1 VTTMRMTIYAVLAVA
16 VGIALVGV
24 LPSQLAAVTNQQGS
38 RGFALQT
45 TGQGNK
51 TGGSEVTGYGYQA
64 KTDSNATILTD
75 SDQAKAAAGA
85 GEEPGNYDVTGLTD
99 AERAQQ
105 EFNANVKYYGLWVVN
120 LMLALGVYFLAK
132 RRLG

>member
-1 VTTMRMTIYAVLAVA
+1 MRMTIYAVLAVA

-24 LPSQLAAVTNQQGS
+24 LPTQLAAVTNQQGS
-38 RGFALQT
+38 RSFALQT

-51 TGGSEVTGYGYQA
+51 TGGSEVTEPPA
-64 KTDSNATILTD
+64 KTDSNATISTD
-75 SDQAKAAAGA
+75 SDQAKAAASA

-105 EFNANVKYYGLWVVN
+105 ELNANVKYYGLWVVN
-120 LMLALGVYFLAK
+120 LALALGVYFLAK

>member
-1 VTTMRMTIYAVLAVA
+1 MTTMRMTIYAVLAVA

-24 LPSQLAAVTNQQGS
+24 LPTQLAVVTNQQDS
-38 RGFALQT
+38 RSFALQT

-51 TGGSEVTGYGYQA
+51 TGGSEVTGYQAKMDSTNATLSVEIDQA
-64 KTDSNATILTD
+64 KT
-75 SDQAKAAAGA
+75 AADAA
-85 GEEPGNYDVTGLTD
+85 QEPGKGLADVV
-99 AERAQQ
+99 RAQE

-120 LMLALGVYFLAK
+120 LMVALGVYFLAK

>member
-24 LPSQLAAVTNQQGS
+24 LPTQLAAVTNQQDS
-38 RGFALQT
+38 RSFALQT

-51 TGGSEVTGYGYQA
+51 TGGSEVTEPQA
-64 KTDSNATILTD
+64 KTDSNATISTD
-75 SDQAKAAAGA
+75 SDQAKAAASA
-85 GEEPGNYDVTGLTD
+85 GEESGNFGIASLTD

-105 EFNANVKYYGLWVVN
+105 ELNANVKYYGLWVVN
-120 LMLALGVYFLAK
+120 LVLALGVYFLAK

>member
-1 VTTMRMTIYAVLAVA
+1 MTTMRMTIYAVLAVA
-16 VGIALVGV
+16 IGIALVGV
-24 LPSQLAAVTNQQGS
+24 LPTQLAAVTNQQGS
-38 RGFALQT
+38 RSFALQT

-51 TGGSEVTGYGYQA
+51 TGGSEMTEHQA
-64 KTDSNATILTD
+64 KTDSNATISTD
-75 SDQAKAAAGA
+75 SDQAKAAASA

-99 AERAQQ
+99 AERAKQ

-120 LMLALGVYFLAK
+120 LILALGVYFLAK

>member
-1 VTTMRMTIYAVLAVA
+1 MTTMRMTIYAVLAVA

-24 LPSQLAAVTNQQGS
+24 LPTQLAVVTNQQDS
-38 RGFALQT
+38 RSFALQT

-51 TGGSEVTGYGYQA
+51 TGGSEVTEPQA
-64 KTDSNATILTD
+64 KMDSNATISTD
-75 SDQAKAAAGA
+75 SDQAKAAASA
-85 GEEPGNYDVTGLTD
+85 GEESGNFSIAGLTD
-99 AERAQQ
+99 AERAQ

-120 LMLALGVYFLAK
+120 LVLALGVYFLAK

>member
-1 VTTMRMTIYAVLAVA
+1 MTTMRMTIYAVLAVA

-24 LPSQLAAVTNQQGS
+24 LPTQLAAVTNQQGS
-38 RGFALQT
+38 RSFALQT

-51 TGGSEVTGYGYQA
+51 TGGSEVTGHQA
-64 KTDSNATILTD
+64 KTDSNATISTD
-75 SDQAKAAAGA
+75 SDQAKAAASA
-85 GEEPGNYDVTGLTD
+85 GEESGNFGIAGLTD

-105 EFNANVKYYGLWVVN
+105 ELNANVKYYGLWAVN
-120 LMLALGVYFLAK
+120 LVLALGVYFLAK

>member
-1 VTTMRMTIYAVLAVA
+1 MTTMRMTIYAVLAVA

-24 LPSQLAAVTNQQGS
+24 LPTQLAAVTNQQGS
-38 RGFALQT
+38 RSFALQT

-51 TGGSEVTGYGYQA
+51 TGGSEVTEPQA
-64 KTDSNATILTD
+64 KTDSNATISTD
-75 SDQAKAAAGA
+75 SDQAKAAASA

-105 EFNANVKYYGLWVVN
+105 ELNANVKYYGLWVVN
-120 LMLALGVYFLAK
+120 LVLALGVYFLAK

>member
-1 VTTMRMTIYAVLAVA
+1 MRMTIYAVLAVA

-24 LPSQLAAVTNQQGS
+24 LPTQLAAVTNQQGS
-38 RGFALQT
+38 RSFALQT

-51 TGGSEVTGYGYQA
+51 TGGSEVTGHQA
-64 KTDSNATILTD
+64 TDSNATISTD
-75 SDQAKAAAGA
+75 SDQAKAAASA

-99 AERAQQ
+99 AERAQ

-120 LMLALGVYFLAK
+120 LVLALGVYFLAK

>member
-1 VTTMRMTIYAVLAVA
+1 MRMTIYAVLAVA

-24 LPSQLAAVTNQQGS
+24 LPTQLAAVTNQQGS
-38 RGFALQT
+38 RSFALQT

-51 TGGSEVTGYGYQA
+51 TGGSEVTEPQA
-64 KTDSNATILTD
+64 KTDSNATISTD
-75 SDQAKAAAGA
+75 SDQAKAAASA
-85 GEEPGNYDVTGLTD
+85 GEESGNFSIAGLTD

-105 EFNANVKYYGLWVVN
+105 ELNANVKYYGLWVVN
-120 LMLALGVYFLAK
+120 LVLALGVYFLAK

>member
-1 VTTMRMTIYAVLAVA
+1 MTTMRMTIYAVLAVA

-24 LPSQLAAVTNQQGS
+24 LPTQLAAVTNQQGS
-38 RGFALQT
+38 RSFALQT

-51 TGGSEVTGYGYQA
+51 TSGSEVTGYQA
-64 KTDSNATILTD
+64 KTDSNATISTE

-85 GEEPGNYDVTGLTD
+85 GEESGNYDVTGLTD

>member
-24 LPSQLAAVTNQQGS
+24 LPTQLAAVTNQQDS
-38 RGFALQT
+38 RSFALQT

-51 TGGSEVTGYGYQA
+51 TGGSEVTEPQA
-64 KTDSNATILTD
+64 KTDSNATISTD
-75 SDQAKAAAGA
+75 SDQAKAAASA
-85 GEEPGNYDVTGLTD
+85 GEESGNFGIAGLTD

-105 EFNANVKYYGLWVVN
+105 ELNANVKYYGLWVVN
-120 LMLALGVYFLAK
+120 LVLALGVYFLAK

>member
-1 VTTMRMTIYAVLAVA
+1 MTTMRMTIYAVLAVA

-24 LPSQLAAVTNQQGS
+24 LPTQLAAVTNQQGS
-38 RGFALQT
+38 RSFALQT

-51 TGGSEVTGYGYQA
+51 TGGSEVTGHQA
-64 KTDSNATILTD
+64 KTDSNATISTD
-75 SDQAKAAAGA
+75 SDQAKAAASA
-85 GEEPGNYDVTGLTD
+85 GEESSNFSIAGLTD
-99 AERAQQ
+99 AERAQ

-120 LMLALGVYFLAK
+120 LALALGVYFLAK

>member
-1 VTTMRMTIYAVLAVA
+1 MTTMRMTIYAVLAVA

-24 LPSQLAAVTNQQGS
+24 LPTQLAAVTNQQGS
-38 RGFALQT
+38 RSFALQT

-51 TGGSEVTGYGYQA
+51 TGGSEVTGHHA
-64 KTDSNATILTD
+64 KTDSNATISTD
-75 SDQAKAAAGA
+75 SDQAKAAASA
-85 GEEPGNYDVTGLTD
+85 GEESGNFSIAGLTD
-99 AERAQQ
+99 AERAQ

-120 LMLALGVYFLAK
+120 LVLALGVYFLAK

>member
-1 VTTMRMTIYAVLAVA
+1 MRMTIYAVLAVA

-24 LPSQLAAVTNQQGS
+24 LPTQLAAVTNQQGS
-38 RGFALQT
+38 RDFALQT
-45 TGQGNK
+45 TGQDNK
-51 TGGSEVTGYGYQA
+51 TGGSELTGHQA
-64 KTDSNATILTD
+64 TDSNATISTY
-75 SDQAKAAAGA
+75 SDQAKAA
-85 GEEPGNYDVTGLTD
+85 DVIGLTE

-120 LMLALGVYFLAK
+120 LVLALGVYLLAK

>member
-24 LPSQLAAVTNQQGS
+24 LPTQLAAVTNQQGS
-38 RGFALQT
+38 RSFALQT

-51 TGGSEVTGYGYQA
+51 TGGSEVTGHQA
-64 KTDSNATILTD
+64 KTDSNATISTD
-75 SDQAKAAAGA
+75 SDQAKAAASA
-85 GEEPGNYDVTGLTD
+85 GEESSNFSIAGLTD
-99 AERAQQ
+99 AERAQ

-120 LMLALGVYFLAK
+120 LVLALGVYFLAK

>member
-1 VTTMRMTIYAVLAVA
+1 MRMTIYAVLAVA

-24 LPSQLAAVTNQQGS
+24 LPTQLAAVTNQQGS
-38 RGFALQT
+38 RSFALQT

-51 TGGSEVTGYGYQA
+51 TGGSEVTEPQA
-64 KTDSNATILTD
+64 KTDSNATISTD
-75 SDQAKAAAGA
+75 SDQAKAAASA
-85 GEEPGNYDVTGLTD
+85 GEESGNYDVTGLTD

-120 LMLALGVYFLAK
+120 LVLALGVYFLAK

>member
-1 VTTMRMTIYAVLAVA
+1 MRMTIYAVLAVA

-24 LPSQLAAVTNQQGS
+24 LPTQLAAVTNQQGS
-38 RGFALQT
+38 RSFALQT

-51 TGGSEVTGYGYQA
+51 TGGSEVTGPQA
-64 KTDSNATILTD
+64 KTDSNATISTD
-75 SDQAKAAAGA
+75 SDQAKAAASA
-85 GEEPGNYDVTGLTD
+85 GEESGNFSIAGLTD
-99 AERAQQ
+99 AERAQ

-120 LMLALGVYFLAK
+120 LVLALGVYFLAK